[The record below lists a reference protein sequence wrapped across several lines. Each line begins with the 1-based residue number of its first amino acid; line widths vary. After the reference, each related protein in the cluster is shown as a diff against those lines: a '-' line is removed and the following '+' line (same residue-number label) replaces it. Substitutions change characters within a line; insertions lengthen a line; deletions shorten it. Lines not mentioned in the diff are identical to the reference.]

1 MDQFGF
7 RLKIARKE
15 AGLTQKQAAERLGF
29 SQSAIR
35 QYEQGQSRPSYER
48 LIDMC
53 RLYGVSADALLGL
66 DP

>member
-1 MDQFGF
+1 MMHFAAK
-7 RLKIARKE
+7 RKAARKE